1 MRFSILRTSRV
12 KGIFQ
17 QVRFRFAAIAAAVA
31 AADLIS
37 KAVAVRSLG
46 DAAFITLADRFSLF
60 VVYNTG
66 SVGGMMVGPYTMQV
80 NVLVTLVAVALIA
93 WIVEAIASVDARA
106 TRALAFVAGGA
117 IGNLFSML
125 WGPEGVADFLAIR
138 LSGETTVVAN
148 VADFALWAGAAMLAP
163 VALLLFRLLRTERAA
178 TVRVTVGVR

>member
-1 MRFSILRTSRV
+1 MRSLVLRTRRVQSILE
-12 KGIFQ
+12 Q
-17 QVRFRFAAIAAAVA
+17 ARFRFAAITAVVA

-46 DAAFITLADRFSLF
+46 DTGLVTVSDRFSLF

-66 SVGGMMVGPYTMQV
+66 GAGGAMVGPYTMHI

-93 WIVEAIASVDARA
+93 WVVEAMASVDGRS

-117 IGNLFSML
+117 IGNLSSML

-138 LSGETTVVAN
+138 LGTETTVVAN

-163 VALLLFRLLRTERAA
+163 VALLLFRLVRAERAA
-178 TVRVTVGVR
+178 MVRVTVGAR